1 MSHEA
6 SFFRESKNF
15 NWSSLEIFLPLC
27 SRAWCANKLHNGL
40 SKKYLVLNIFII
52 MIDFCLFG
60 NIPHDF
66 LVPRIIESAPKT
78 FMSIQIP
85 DLHRVGVLLTKDSY
99 RIIPVAVLV
108 LTHRVP
114 LICLVKKNQ
123 NLNLRGKSSD

>member
-1 MSHEA
+1 MFPIKQKCHMRATFSIIKICS
-6 SFFRESKNF
+6 SF
-15 NWSSLEIFLPLC
+15 WSSLKIFLPLC
-27 SRAWCANKLHNGL
+27 SRTWCANKLHNGL

-85 DLHRVGVLLTKDSY
+85 DLHRVGHKYKISVRETEALWFLLKLCAYNSQ
-99 RIIPVAVLV
+99 ILSI
-108 LTHRVP
+108 
-114 LICLVKKNQ
+114 
-123 NLNLRGKSSD
+123 